1 MIKPRSTCPGY
12 FAAIC
17 SLLLLTLSTADAVA
31 KPNEPPKK
39 RPLIE
44 RAKDLAVH
52 GKVEQAKILLD
63 KILAN
68 EPKNAEAWY
77 LLGYVYQDMSIMDG
91 GMKRARD
98 CYLKTI
104 SIAPDHSEAFRKL
117 AELAGI
123 DGNWQESIK
132 YCNKALACPNP
143 DKRTYKSRAIAKS
156 NLHLDKEALAD
167 FELYKLELPLQAN
180 GPRGM
185 DEYATFLE
193 NAGQYEKAIKT
204 LEVLEKYDGRPS
216 LPVRRAKYYVKA
228 GKPNEGIAILNRMI
242 AKEPEDETLY
252 ADRAFIFS
260 SAGKLK
266 EAVKDWDKAIEL
278 QPTSKYYQSRAA
290 LLDKLGNPQ
299 KAKADRLK
307 ALERD

>member
-1 MIKPRSTCPGY
+1 M
-12 FAAIC
+12 
-17 SLLLLTLSTADAVA
+17 TASAA
-31 KPNEPPKK
+31 KPSAPMKK

-44 RAKDLAVH
+44 RAKDLATH
-52 GKVEQAKILLD
+52 GKVEQAKSLLD
-63 KILAN
+63 KILVK
-68 EPKNAEAWY
+68 EPGNAQAWY
-77 LLGYVYQDMSIMDG
+77 LMGYVYQDMAIMDG
-91 GMKRARD
+91 GNKRAKD

-104 SIAPDHSEAFRKL
+104 SIDPNYSEAYRKL
-117 AELAGI
+117 GELAGI

-132 YCNKALACPNP
+132 FCTKALACRNP
-143 DKRTYKSRAIAKS
+143 DFRSYKNRAIAKS

-167 FELYKLELPLQAN
+167 FELFKREMPLQAN

-193 NAGQYEKAIKT
+193 NAGRYEQAIKT
-204 LEVLEKYDGRPS
+204 LEVLEKYDSRPS

-228 GKPNEGIAILNRMI
+228 GKPSEGIAILNRMI
-242 AKEPEDETLY
+242 TKEPEDETLY
-252 ADRAFIFS
+252 VDRAGIFT

-266 EAVKDWDKAIEL
+266 EALKDWDKAIEL
-278 QPTSKYYQSRAA
+278 QPTSKYYESRAA

-307 ALERD
+307 AIERD

>member
-104 SIAPDHSEAFRKL
+104 SIAPDHSEALRKL

-132 YCNKALACPNP
+132 YCNKALTCPNP

-204 LEVLEKYDGRPS
+204 LEVLEKYDDRPS

-252 ADRAFIFS
+252 ADRALIFT

>member
-1 MIKPRSTCPGY
+1 MIKPRTICSGY
-12 FAAIC
+12 LVAIS
-17 SLLLLTLSTADAVA
+17 SLLLTTLSIAATA
-31 KPNEPPKK
+31 KPSEPIKK

-44 RAKDLAVH
+44 RAKDLATH
-52 GKVEQAKILLD
+52 GKVEQAKSLLD
-63 KILAN
+63 KILAK
-68 EPKNAEAWY
+68 EPRNAEAWY
-77 LLGYVYQDMSIMDG
+77 LMGYVYQDMAIMDG
-91 GMKRARD
+91 GNKLAKD

-104 SIAPDHSEAFRKL
+104 SIDPDYSEAFRKL
-117 AELAGI
+117 GELAGI

-132 YCNKALACPNP
+132 FCNKALACKNP
-143 DKRTYKSRAIAKS
+143 DRRSYKTRAIAKS

-167 FELYKLELPLQAN
+167 FELFKREMPLQAN

-193 NAGQYEKAIKT
+193 NAGRYEQAIKT

-252 ADRAFIFS
+252 ADRAGIFT

-266 EAVKDWDKAIEL
+266 EAVKDWDKVIEL
-278 QPTSKYYQSRAA
+278 QPTSKYYLSRAA

-307 ALERD
+307 ALERL

>member
-1 MIKPRSTCPGY
+1 MTKPRSTCPGY

-17 SLLLLTLSTADAVA
+17 SLLLLTLSTAAVA
-31 KPNEPPKK
+31 KPNEPPRK
-39 RPLIE
+39 RPLIV
-44 RAKDLAVH
+44 RARELAVH

-63 KILAN
+63 KILAK
-68 EPKNAEAWY
+68 EPQNAEAWY

-104 SIAPDHSEAFRKL
+104 SIAPDHSEAYRKL

-132 YCNKALACPNP
+132 YCNKALTCPNP

-156 NLHLDKEALAD
+156 NLQLDKEALAD

-204 LEVLEKYDGRPS
+204 LEVLEKYDDRPS

-252 ADRAFIFS
+252 ADRACIFT

-266 EAVKDWDKAIEL
+266 EALKDWDKVIEL